1 MAREFGIHVVNSL
14 CERWVRDNSPNGVPN
29 ILLGGSWNRSD
40 GWNTTFYENLIDDI
54 LDNACEQW
62 VLYD

>member
-40 GWNTTFYENLIDDI
+40 GWNSMF
-54 LDNACEQW
+54 
-62 VLYD
+62 